1 MRGRGRGSSSRGRG
15 DHGRGSV
22 HTTESE
28 NVNQDLVQ
36 HTALIPRPDQGERS
50 TPGAAS
56 STPASVHTSATASAP
71 IGLPPIAST
80 ATSASASGSC
90 APTGLRLHIH
100 LVNSV
105 MQPSDPIAR
114 RITLIFK
121 EKLVADGFCWK
132 NVPEE
137 VKEFYWQEFKKH
149 FLWEEAIEQLM
160 KIAWR
165 KIAAERYR
173 SLMCSVRN
181 GKEKRLSLTE
191 GVMDAWQ
198 SAWGATE
205 YKEKCKKFS
214 NNRKSETGGQGAG
227 PSRHCGG
234 SISQYRHQ
242 QQMRERL
249 GRDPLPH
256 ELFEATHKKKGSS
269 EFVDARLKSIHDRFL
284 TLKEQASQTDN
295 DSSQASRVDEAQLYF
310 EAVGGEKKRPLYGL
324 GSQAS
329 VFFPN
334 KTSAN
339 ISFTSAQQN
348 QDLQDEMADLRRKL
362 QEREDNEQALI
373 EQNVRITSELSQVKD
388 LLMQLVSERQGN
400 QPSAPGEG
408 TSAQPAQ
415 PPDQA
420 DETND
425 EDEDENTTHL

>member
-15 DHGRGSV
+15 DHGKGSV

-80 ATSASASGSC
+80 ATSASASASASGSC
-90 APTGLRLHIH
+90 GPTWLRPHISI
-100 LVNSV
+100 VNSI

-132 NVPEE
+132 NIPEE

-165 KIAAERYR
+165 KKAAERYR
-173 SLMCSVRN
+173 SLMCSIRI

-191 GVMDAWQ
+191 G
-198 SAWGATE
+198 
-205 YKEKCKKFS
+205 
-214 NNRKSETGGQGAG
+214 
-227 PSRHCGG
+227 
-234 SISQYRHQ
+234 
-242 QQMRERL
+242 RERL
-249 GRDPLPH
+249 GRDHLPH
-256 ELFEATHKKKGSS
+256 ELFEATHKKK
-269 EFVDARLKSIHDRFL
+269 DRFL

-295 DSSQASRVDEAQLYF
+295 DSTEASCIDEAQLYF
-310 EAVGGEKKRPLYGL
+310 EAVGGEKKRRVYGL

-334 KTSAN
+334 KCSA
-339 ISFTSAQQN
+339 STAFTSAQQN

-362 QEREDNEQALI
+362 QEREDNEQLLH
-373 EQNVRITSELSQVKD
+373 EQNVRISSELSQVKD
-388 LLMQLVSERQGN
+388 LLMQLVSQRQSS

-408 TSAQPAQ
+408 TSTQL
-415 PPDQA
+415 PDQP
-420 DETND
+420 DEAND
-425 EDEDENTTHL
+425 EDEDEDEDEDTTHL

>member
-1 MRGRGRGSSSRGRG
+1 MRGRGCGSSSRGRG

-22 HTTESE
+22 HKSKSE
-28 NVNQDLVQ
+28 NVNQNLVQ
-36 HTALIPRPDQGERS
+36 DTALIPRPPQSERS
-50 TPGAAS
+50 TQGAAS

-71 IGLPPIAST
+71 IGLPPIVSIP
-80 ATSASASGSC
+80 TSASASGSC
-90 APTGLRLHIH
+90 GPTGHRPYIS

-132 NVPEE
+132 NLPEE

-165 KIAAERYR
+165 KKAAERYR

-191 GVMDAWQ
+191 GVMDACNPL
-198 SAWGATE
+198 GG
-205 YKEKCKKFS
+205 
-214 NNRKSETGGQGAG
+214 KSETGGQSAG

-242 QQMRERL
+242 QQM
-249 GRDPLPH
+249 
-256 ELFEATHKKKGSS
+256 
-269 EFVDARLKSIHDRFL
+269 DRFL
-284 TLKEQASQTDN
+284 TLKEQASQIDN
-295 DSSQASRVDEAQLYF
+295 DSSQASYIDEAQLYF
-310 EAVGGEKKRPLYGL
+310 EAVGGEKKRRVYDL

-334 KTSAN
+334 KTSAST
-339 ISFTSAQQN
+339 SFTSA
-348 QDLQDEMADLRRKL
+348 
-362 QEREDNEQALI
+362 
-373 EQNVRITSELSQVKD
+373 
-388 LLMQLVSERQGN
+388 
-400 QPSAPGEG
+400 
-408 TSAQPAQ
+408 
-415 PPDQA
+415 
-420 DETND
+420 
-425 EDEDENTTHL
+425 

>member
-1 MRGRGRGSSSRGRG
+1 MRGRGRGSSLRGRG
-15 DHGRGSV
+15 DHGRGND
-22 HTTESE
+22 HTSESQ

-36 HTALIPRPDQGERS
+36 YTALIPRPDQGERS
-50 TPGAAS
+50 TQGAAP

-80 ATSASASGSC
+80 ATSASASASASGSC
-90 APTGLRLHIH
+90 APTGHRPHIS
-100 LVNSV
+100 LVNSI

-121 EKLVADGFCWK
+121 EKLVADGYCWK

-165 KIAAERYR
+165 KKAVERYR

-242 QQMRERL
+242 EQMRERL

-256 ELFEATHKKKGSS
+256 ELFEA
-269 EFVDARLKSIHDRFL
+269 RIRRRDRFL

-295 DSSQASRVDEAQLYF
+295 DSSQASRIDEAQLYF
-310 EAVGGEKKRPLYGL
+310 EAVGGEKKRRVYGL

-334 KTSAN
+334 KTSAST
-339 ISFTSAQQN
+339 SFTSAQQN
-348 QDLQDEMADLRRKL
+348 QDLQNEMADLRRKL
-362 QEREDNEQALI
+362 QKREDNEQTLL
-373 EQNVRITSELSQVKD
+373 EQNVRITSELSHMKD
-388 LLMQLVSERQGN
+388 LLMQLVSQRQGN

-408 TSAQPAQ
+408 TSAQP
-415 PPDQA
+415 PDQA

-425 EDEDENTTHL
+425 EDEDKDENTTHL

>member
-1 MRGRGRGSSSRGRG
+1 MRGRGRGFSSRGRG

-22 HTTESE
+22 HTSESE
-28 NVNQDLVQ
+28 NINQCLVQ

-50 TPGAAS
+50 TQGAAS
-56 STPASVHTSATASAP
+56 STSASVHTSATASAP
-71 IGLPPIAST
+71 IGLPPIPSMV
-80 ATSASASGSC
+80 TSASASTFASGNC
-90 APTGLRLHIH
+90 GPTEYRPYIS
-100 LVNSV
+100 LVNSI

-132 NVPEE
+132 NVLEE

-149 FLWEEAIEQLM
+149 FLWDEAIEQLM

-165 KIAAERYR
+165 KKVVERYR
-173 SLMCSVRN
+173 SLMCSIRN

-198 SAWGATE
+198 STWGATE
-205 YKEKCKKFS
+205 YQNKCKKFS
-214 NNRKSETGGQGAG
+214 NNRKSETGGQSVG

-242 QQMRERL
+242 QQM
-249 GRDPLPH
+249 
-256 ELFEATHKKKGSS
+256 
-269 EFVDARLKSIHDRFL
+269 DRFL
-284 TLKEQASQTDN
+284 TLKEQASQINN
-295 DSSQASRVDEAQLYF
+295 DSTEASRIDEAQLYF
-310 EAVGGEKKRPLYGL
+310 EAVGGEKKRRVYGL

-334 KTSAN
+334 KSFAST
-339 ISFTSAQQN
+339 SFTSAQQN
-348 QDLQDEMADLRRKL
+348 QDLQDEMADLRCKL
-362 QEREDNEQALI
+362 QEREDNEQVLR

-388 LLMQLVSERQGN
+388 LLMQLVSQRQGS

-408 TSAQPAQ
+408 TSA
-415 PPDQA
+415 
-420 DETND
+420 
-425 EDEDENTTHL
+425 